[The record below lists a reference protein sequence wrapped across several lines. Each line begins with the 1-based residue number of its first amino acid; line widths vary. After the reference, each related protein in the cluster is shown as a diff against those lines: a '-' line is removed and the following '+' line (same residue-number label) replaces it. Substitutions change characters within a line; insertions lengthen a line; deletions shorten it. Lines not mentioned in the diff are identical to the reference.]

1 LSSYRPSKLAEP
13 SLPFPKKKNVAWC
26 LYTRYNTMYT
36 MEIYIHVNNVVILL
50 YFATSVFIVTSF
62 ILFAFY
68 TMYCAK
74 TDKTDR
80 EPVWER

>member
-1 LSSYRPSKLAEP
+1 
-13 SLPFPKKKNVAWC
+13 
-26 LYTRYNTMYT
+26 MYT